1 MSCRFRCPGPG
12 VFQCALTGLVFVVAQ
27 EAELLYRTVQWDES
41 LLQSAGKTAAGLL
54 FSIKCPENAVC
65 QLHLPHCE
73 TKAALLPD
81 GLLSVVHITDD
92 GMSILDPQEIT
103 DTHVVVKVPHLSAFG
118 LVWDIIKR
126 LWTTPVCGQVLLFL
140 RPPNT
145 ETDTKILN
153 VLLLPNNIP
162 LDEVS
167 KQQQPYKNIKTA
179 SKCKLIK
186 AESYTLLCPQAK
198 EIQPTEEDFDLDF
211 GPNYHPTFEI
221 FLPTDKQEVTLT
233 LQDQRNMEVWKR
245 KVVVTDPALREENP
259 ARPQSG
265 SPRSR
270 LASVRSQFVDSVS
283 EPVLNQLLDRLL
295 QRDIIN
301 QEEMD
306 SARSRTR
313 ADRARAVIDM
323 VRNKGTEASSAL
335 IEDFRMLDPHCSRN
349 LNLS

>member
-1 MSCRFRCPGPG
+1 MQRENIEQRGDNRIREK
-12 VFQCALTGLVFVVAQ
+12 TQ
-27 EAELLYRTVQWDES
+27 EENT
-41 LLQSAGKTAAGLL
+41 
-54 FSIKCPENAVC
+54 IKQKKKIQKREISSPFKVLCFTWSVKDAR
-65 QLHLPHCE
+65 
-73 TKAALLPD
+73 
-81 GLLSVVHITDD
+81 LSVVGHQQLS
-92 GMSILDPQEIT
+92 GRN
-103 DTHVVVKVPHLSAFG
+103 HVVLDSHGTELLSCSIKLFTLVFCVHRLPVLKESHWKVLVENLSVSPGSSCHRHF
-118 LVWDIIKR
+118 I
-126 LWTTPVCGQVLLFL
+126 PVIYLM
-140 RPPNT
+140 
-145 ETDTKILN
+145 
-153 VLLLPNNIP
+153 
-162 LDEVS
+162 VS